1 MALTVNHPTLKES
14 RTHATTTSIGGTPL
28 ACYAAMPYRGR
39 ISQITAC
46 DQGAITTADCTMTV
60 AVNGTT
66 NTALAF
72 TIPLTG
78 AAAGRVTSMTPTS
91 AVYVSEGDY
100 VTLTPSGASGST
112 IGCNFTIYVQTA

>member
-14 RTHATTTSIGGTPL
+14 RSHAATTSIGGTPL
-28 ACYAAMPYRGR
+28 ACYAAVPYRGR
-39 ISQITAC
+39 ISQIVAC

-66 NTALAF
+66 NTALGF

-78 AAAGRVTSMTPTS
+78 AAAGRVTSATPTS

-100 VTLTPSGASGST
+100 ITLTPSGAS
-112 IGCNFTIYVQTA
+112 